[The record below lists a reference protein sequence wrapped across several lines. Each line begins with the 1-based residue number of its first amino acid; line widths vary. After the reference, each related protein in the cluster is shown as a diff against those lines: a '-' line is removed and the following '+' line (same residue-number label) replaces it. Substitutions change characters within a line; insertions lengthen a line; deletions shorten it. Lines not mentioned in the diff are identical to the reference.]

1 MFERPL
7 EKARPVI
14 SSQYE
19 AGEFRIALSQ
29 DRASFPRIGAEQTK
43 TSTSLFANR
52 AVDKFREEVRQ
63 KVALRKYV
71 FLNPNLPPSNE
82 CQQVPAYAA
91 DEVERLVS
99 KPIKLLHTCCWDFQ
113 GG

>member
-1 MFERPL
+1 MKRVNFGSPYLKTERL
-7 EKARPVI
+7 FLGLAR
-14 SSQYE
+14 
-19 AGEFRIALSQ
+19 
-29 DRASFPRIGAEQTK
+29 EQTK
-43 TSTSLFANR
+43 TSTSLFATR
-52 AVDKFREEVRQ
+52 PVDKFREEVRQ

-82 CQQVPAYAA
+82 CQQVPAYAT